1 MSRTVPQG
9 FAAVTAERISMM
21 ERPQMNA
28 AQSQAADEL
37 IAGPRKGVKGPF
49 SPLLRSPVLLDRMA
63 KVGEYLRF
71 GGLIEQRINEFVTLV
86 VSRHVSNQF
95 EWFTHHPLALKA
107 GVAAAVLEQLSQGA
121 RPAGMAED
129 EALAYD
135 FAIEILQHHGLAD
148 ATYARAEQQWGQ
160 QGVVELTA
168 LVGYFATVSWIM
180 NVARTPARTDDERL
194 PPMAGFPC

>member
-21 ERPQMNA
+21 ERSQMNA

-49 SPLLRSPVLLDRMA
+49 IPLLRSPILLDRMA

-86 VSRHVSNQF
+86 VSRHSSNQF

-107 GVAAAVLEQLSQGA
+107 GVAAAALEQLRQGA
-121 RPAGMAED
+121 RPTVMAED

-135 FAIEILQHHGLAD
+135 FTTEILRTQGLCD
-148 ATYARAEQQWGQ
+148 ATYPRAERQWGQ

-168 LVGYFATVSWIM
+168 LTGYFVTVSWVM
-180 NVARTPARTDDERL
+180 NVARTPVTTEDEQL
-194 PPMAGFPC
+194 QPLTGFPG

>member
-1 MSRTVPQG
+1 MARTVPQG

-49 SPLLRSPVLLDRMA
+49 IPLLRSPVLLDRMA

-86 VSRHVSNQF
+86 VSRHSSTQF

-107 GVAAAVLEQLSQGA
+107 GVAAAALEQLRQGA
-121 RPAGMAED
+121 RPTVMAED

-135 FAIEILQHHGLAD
+135 FTTEILRTQGLCD
-148 ATYARAEQQWGQ
+148 ATYARAERQWGQ

-168 LVGYFATVSWIM
+168 LTGYFVTVSWVM
-180 NVARTPARTDDERL
+180 NVARTPVTTEDEQL
-194 PPMAGFPC
+194 QPLTGFPG

>member
-1 MSRTVPQG
+1 MARTVPQG
-9 FAAVTAERISMM
+9 FAATTAERISMM
-21 ERPQMNA
+21 ERSQMNA

-49 SPLLRSPVLLDRMA
+49 IALLRSPILLDRMA

-107 GVAAAVLEQLSQGA
+107 GVAAAALEQLRQGV
-121 RPAGMAED
+121 RPTVMAED

-135 FAIEILQHHGLAD
+135 FTTEILRTQGVGD
-148 ATYARAEQQWGQ
+148 ATYARAERQWGQ

-168 LVGYFATVSWIM
+168 LTGYFVTVSWVM
-180 NVARTPARTDDERL
+180 NVARTPATIEDEQL
-194 PPMAGFPC
+194 QPLTGFPG